1 MDQLLFFNYDRDE
14 FKVGTTFHTRVIDT
28 KNFCETALTRDCFQR
43 GDYKALCELLVIYLG
58 GHVPGFQFKQPGAHH
73 HARFMAD
80 CLYLLTMQLTSK
92 INSKLN
98 KSEKDMLQMSTDFIV
113 TFYGSYFL
121 KSPIAAQAPSNDL
134 DAFKL
139 SLEMMSNELYKSKY
153 GPLAKKLHS
162 SLVRHSWYL
171 TPQLLILSI
180 ANGDLDSKERAEIA
194 LKLISFDPPSL
205 DEFSTEQPD
214 SPTHI
219 LPMSVLSDF
228 VTEESWLIFTYLG
241 ISREMIK
248 TWIDDNFNVSNVSYT
263 NFQNQVAN
271 LAVVNDRAERHIR
284 LVQDFV
290 AQTHDEGLL
299 QDTMQVVTKNRKEVG
314 KDMKK
319 TDFM

>member
-1 MDQLLFFNYDRDE
+1 
-14 FKVGTTFHTRVIDT
+14 
-28 KNFCETALTRDCFQR
+28 
-43 GDYKALCELLVIYLG
+43 
-58 GHVPGFQFKQPGAHH
+58 
-73 HARFMAD
+73 
-80 CLYLLTMQLTSK
+80 MQLTSK

-171 TPQLLILSI
+171 TPQLVILSI
-180 ANGDLDSKERAEIA
+180 ANGDLDSNERAEIA

-205 DEFSTEQPD
+205 DDFSTEQPD

-299 QDTMQVVTKNRKEVG
+299 QDTMQVVTKNRREVG